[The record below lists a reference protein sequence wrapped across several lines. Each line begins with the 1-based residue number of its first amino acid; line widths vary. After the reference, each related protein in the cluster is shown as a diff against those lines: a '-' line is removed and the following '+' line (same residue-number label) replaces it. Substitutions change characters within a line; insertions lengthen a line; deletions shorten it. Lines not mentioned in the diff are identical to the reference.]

1 MKKITKN
8 KEIKFVVVELRE
20 EKKVRNQTS
29 IGEENET
36 LREVGGG

>member
-20 EKKVRNQTS
+20 EKKVRNQTN

-36 LREVGGG
+36 MRETGGG